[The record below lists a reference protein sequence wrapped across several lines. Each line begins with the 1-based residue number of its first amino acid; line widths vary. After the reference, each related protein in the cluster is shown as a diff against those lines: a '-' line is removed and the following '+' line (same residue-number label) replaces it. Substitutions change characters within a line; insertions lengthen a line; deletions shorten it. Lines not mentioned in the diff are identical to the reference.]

1 MDCIDLERD
10 NSVSPQKRINQSDS
24 DDSPVKTKSHR
35 RRGLAARLKTHKTLE
50 AKEVS
55 DHATVYSTKV
65 SKLFGSFEDTSGS
78 LSVNSMMKQE
88 SFKKKQ
94 ADTSVGAEE
103 HAPNGVSTCLNGD
116 DICEGDQDVIPLED
130 DEDFPSTPKWA
141 KSTADL
147 VKSPT
152 PPPPPS
158 PPTGIAQQ
166 FLKKKRMSKALKN
179 AIRNICDAKE
189 HLITEERVR
198 GPDDQDVVCVE
209 DDYGEDTLTVRIKY
223 GADTFRYPMKKGEL
237 FKRVIQE
244 VASKLDVNSNKILF
258 LLNDRTIHSHDSPK
272 SLGLQVADILYCH
285 VSREERSILDDS
297 SCTFEWTDSIQ
308 LFVQSKMSKH
318 KEEYTISKNQPL
330 DAILRKYSIK
340 TNTDISKLKF
350 QFDGE
355 DLSVD
360 DTPNDLDLEDG
371 YCLDI
376 IHLT

>member
-10 NSVSPQKRINQSDS
+10 SSVSPQKRIDRSDS
-24 DDSPVKTKSHR
+24 DDSPVKSKSNR
-35 RRGLAARLKTHKTLE
+35 RRGLAARLKTNKTLE
-50 AKEVS
+50 IKEVS

-94 ADTSVGAEE
+94 AETSVVEG
-103 HAPNGVSTCLNGD
+103 NTQDGVIPLQNGD
-116 DICEGDQDVIPLED
+116 DICEGDHDVIPLELED
-130 DEDFPSTPKWA
+130 DEDFPSTPKMA
-141 KSTADL
+141 KTTAYL

-158 PPTGIAQQ
+158 PPTGLAIQH
-166 FLKKKRMSKALKN
+166 KKKRMSKALKN

-198 GPDDQDVVCVE
+198 GPDDQEVVCLE
-209 DDYGEDTLTVRIKY
+209 DDNGEDTLTVRIKY
-223 GADTFRYPMKKGEL
+223 GSKTYRYPMKKGEL
-237 FKRVIQE
+237 FKRVIME

-258 LLNDRTIHSHDSPK
+258 LLNDRTVHSHDSPK

-285 VSREERSILDDS
+285 VSKEDRSILDDS
-297 SCTFEWTDSIQ
+297 SCTFELTDSIQ

-340 TNTDISKLKF
+340 TNTDITKLRF